1 MNLKS
6 LSIRT
11 QLFLVTALFATL
23 IALASYTG
31 ATGMNTSNDNLRD
44 VYQNR
49 TLPIIKLAKI
59 DALMSDNNRLIQ
71 AQLVSSIIEVDEN
84 AVANI
89 KLDAAESE
97 KTANSIQ
104 QNASQINGILKDF
117 EANGLS
123 SEEKILLET
132 FVASR
137 TKYRNEGLLP
147 AIEALKA
154 NKYDMVKQLLNTK
167 VQPLYLIA
175 NGNINKVIQS
185 HTQTAQLNYTSAQTN
200 FKLLIK
206 SLIMLTAIGLL
217 LGLTLSYLFAH
228 RLKKSLGCEPKEARH
243 VANQIAA
250 GKLNNTIDLNK
261 NDQNSLF
268 AALNNMQT
276 SIRNNLETAT
286 SKAQE
291 MLRIKYALDATS
303 INVRIAD
310 KDGNIIYMNNALIK
324 TLQQTQDE
332 IRKKLP
338 SFDANNLIG
347 QSIAMFYDDAQAAL
361 NTLKNQRTERQS
373 GIVIG
378 GRDYWLI
385 TNPIIDENGIQQG
398 TVGQWIDKTDELRAQ
413 SEIAELVKAA
423 AAGDLS
429 HRINLEGK
437 KDFFLEL
444 AQNVNQMVA
453 STDGVINETVGALER
468 IANGDMTH
476 TIDTEYQGA
485 YGVIKDNA
493 NLTIARLTDIV
504 TQIKLVA
511 NAINV
516 SASEISAGNI
526 DLSQRTEEQAS
537 SLEETASSM
546 EEMASTVKQNAENAA
561 QANLMA
567 NEASDVAIK
576 GGQVVGEVIYTM
588 HEINTSSKKIV
599 DIISVIDGIAFQTNI
614 LALNAA
620 VEAARAGE
628 QGRGFAVVAAEV
640 RSLAQRSAAA
650 AKEIKQLIGDSVD
663 KVSGGT
669 KLVEDAGK
677 TMDEIVTAV
686 KMVTDIVNEIASA
699 SQEQSAG
706 IDQVNNAI
714 TNMDEVTQQNAA
726 LVEQAAAAANSM
738 EQQTQS
744 LIDSVAVFKLNE
756 IEAPNLL
763 QVNQLHVNQPRAIAS
778 QQAFVSQRSIQK
790 PSEKLGEK
798 AGDKNSDKTNGKST
812 IKKSSSKTVNK
823 DDDWEEF

>member
-1 MNLKS
+1 MMKDLTVKQRLLLLVVLSSLLMTTLGGLAIYQMKRTTKGVETIYNDRVVPLK
-6 LSIRT
+6 
-11 QLFLVTALFATL
+11 QLNIIDDKYTTIIAAHNKLDAGLIDTRYAFVEIGAAKETINAQWKAYTATFLVEAEKKE
-23 IALASYTG
+23 
-31 ATGMNTSNDNLRD
+31 
-44 VYQNR
+44 V
-49 TLPIIKLAKI
+49 AKM
-59 DALMSDNNRLIQ
+59 DALMQKGDLMIANLIKTIETGDK
-71 AQLVSSIIEVDEN
+71 ASIN
-84 AVANI
+84 AVKADTYAVVDPIAEEVNKLINIQLEVAKSEYDASIANYKRLFNI
-89 KLDAAESE
+89 VLVF
-97 KTANSIQ
+97 TLLSIL
-104 QNASQINGILKDF
+104 AGIL
-117 EANGLS
+117 
-123 SEEKILLET
+123 
-132 FVASR
+132 
-137 TKYRNEGLLP
+137 Y
-147 AIEALKA
+147 ALRFA
-154 NKYDMVKQLLNTK
+154 
-167 VQPLYLIA
+167 
-175 NGNINKVIQS
+175 
-185 HTQTAQLNYTSAQTN
+185 
-200 FKLLIK
+200 K
-206 SLIMLTAIGLL
+206 SLQ
-217 LGLTLSYLFAH
+217 S
-228 RLKKSLGCEPKEARH
+228 SLGCEPKDAKNIANEIANGNLSNKINLEAGDDSSLLS
-243 VANQIAA
+243 A
-250 GKLNNTIDLNK
+250 LNTM
-261 NDQNSLF
+261 QTSLF
-268 AALNNMQT
+268 A
-276 SIRNNLETAT
+276 
-286 SKAQE
+286 KQE
-291 MLRIKYALDATS
+291 AANKEALRIKAALDAVTVN
-303 INVRIAD
+303 IRVAD
-310 KDGNIIYMNNALIK
+310 KEGNFVYVNPAIVN
-324 TLQQTQDE
+324 TLSRAQEDL
-332 IRKKLP
+332 RKRDP
-338 SFDANNLIG
+338 NFDAQNLIG
-347 QSIAMFYDDAQAAL
+347 KSVGVLYDDPETAL
-361 NTLKNQRTERQS
+361 SILRTQRTERQLD
-373 GIVIG
+373 VKLG
-378 GRDYWLI
+378 GRDFKLI
-385 TNPIIDENGIQQG
+385 TNPIIASDGAQEG
-398 TVGQWIDKTDELRAQ
+398 TVAQWIDKTDELRAQ

-504 TQIKLVA
+504 TQIKAVA

-516 SASEISAGNI
+516 SATEISAGNI

-546 EEMASTVKQNAENAA
+546 EEMASTVKQNAENAR

-778 QQAFVSQRSIQK
+778 KQAFVSQRTIQK
-790 PSEKLGEK
+790 PSEKIGEK
-798 AGDKNSDKTNGKST
+798 ASDKNSDKANGKSN

>member
-1 MNLKS
+1 MKQMTVKQRLLLLVFLSSLLLAILGGLAIYQMKRTTSSVETIYNDRVVPLK
-6 LSIRT
+6 
-11 QLFLVTALFATL
+11 QLNIMDDKYTTIVAAHNKFDAGMIDARGAFVEIGAAKETINAQWKA
-23 IALASYTG
+23 YTG
-31 ATGMNTSNDNLRD
+31 TYLVEAEKQEVVKMTTLMQKADLMIANLIDTIEKGDKASVSALKTETYATID
-44 VYQNR
+44 
-49 TLPIIKLAKI
+49 PIADEI
-59 DALMSDNNRLIQ
+59 NRLINI
-71 AQLVSSIIEVDEN
+71 QLDVAKSEYDAS
-84 AVANI
+84 VANYN
-89 KLDAAESE
+89 KLFNIVLVF
-97 KTANSIQ
+97 TLFSIL
-104 QNASQINGILKDF
+104 AGVIYALRFAK
-117 EANGLS
+117 GL
-123 SEEKILLET
+123 
-132 FVASR
+132 
-137 TKYRNEGLLP
+137 
-147 AIEALKA
+147 
-154 NKYDMVKQLLNTK
+154 
-167 VQPLYLIA
+167 
-175 NGNINKVIQS
+175 QS
-185 HTQTAQLNYTSAQTN
+185 
-200 FKLLIK
+200 
-206 SLIMLTAIGLL
+206 
-217 LGLTLSYLFAH
+217 
-228 RLKKSLGCEPKEARH
+228 SLGCEPIEAK
-243 VANQIAA
+243 QIANEIA
-250 GKLNNTIDLNK
+250 NGNLNNKIDLK
-261 NDQNSLF
+261 AGDDSSLF
-268 AALNNMQT
+268 SALNTMQT
-276 SIRNNLETAT
+276 SLF
-286 SKAQE
+286 SKQAAANKE
-291 MLRIKYALDATS
+291 AMRIKAALDAVTVN
-303 INVRIAD
+303 IRVAD
-310 KDGNIIYMNNALIK
+310 KDGNFVYLNPALVNAL
-324 TLQQTQDE
+324 TRAQDE
-332 IRKKLP
+332 LRKRDP
-338 SFDANNLIG
+338 NFDPNNMLG
-347 QSIAMFYDDAQAAL
+347 KSVGVLYDDAETAL
-361 NTLKNQRTERQS
+361 SILRTQRTERQTD
-373 GIVIG
+373 VMLG
-378 GRDYWLI
+378 GRNFRLI
-385 TNPIIDENGIQQG
+385 TNPIIAADGVQEG
-398 TVGQWIDKTDELRAQ
+398 TVAQWLDKTDELRAQ
-413 SEIAELVKAA
+413 TEIAELVKSA

-429 HRINLEGK
+429 HRISLDGK

-476 TIDTEYQGA
+476 TIDTDYQGA

-504 TQIKLVA
+504 SQIKSVA
-511 NAINV
+511 SAINV
-516 SASEISAGNI
+516 SATEISAGNI

-663 KVSGGT
+663 KVAGGT

-756 IEAPNLL
+756 TQAPDLMQMNA
-763 QVNQLHVNQPRAIAS
+763 PKAIA
-778 QQAFVSQRSIQK
+778 AKPVATQRTIQK
-790 PSEKLGEK
+790 TIDKPVQKTEEKPSV
-798 AGDKNSDKTNGKST
+798 KTMLKTGAKKTS
-812 IKKSSSKTVNK
+812 KSSNAAKK
-823 DDDWEEF
+823 DDEWEEF